1 VKSVAKSSYGIT
13 YSDIE
18 SHCRGFKFF
27 SNPISAVHENSH
39 HIHANIRN
47 TWPGKKINAFYV
59 LGDKACV
66 IDEPPTTIPKIAP
79 RIPPA
84 LRGPS
89 YQLYLINHDP
99 GWRSYPLYLF
109 DEWSSYTNVAEC
121 GREMNF
127 SGWDYELLQSMN
139 FAVYCTFLAMVVAEE
154 CRGYDDT
161 QLKAFLMWQT
171 ERCFRLA
178 SPYERD
184 PGQTKQALE
193 YVAKVR
199 LASEAEEFRVF
210 ARRYYGAD
218 WCLRV
223 WGF

>member
-1 VKSVAKSSYGIT
+1 M
-13 YSDIE
+13 
-18 SHCRGFKFF
+18 
-27 SNPISAVHENSH
+27 
-39 HIHANIRN
+39 
-47 TWPGKKINAFYV
+47 
-59 LGDKACV
+59 
-66 IDEPPTTIPKIAP
+66 
-79 RIPPA
+79 
-84 LRGPS
+84 
-89 YQLYLINHDP
+89 
-99 GWRSYPLYLF
+99 YLF

-154 CRGYDDT
+154 CRSYDDT